1 MVGASGK
8 RLRAERSNDVAARLR
23 AVWIVALLLAVIGA
37 LPGLAGAAPPPRAVI
52 VATHDLAPFVTT
64 DKDIKSGFTIDI
76 LDQIAK
82 REDWTLTYLDVA
94 SVSDQLKAVTDGR
107 ADAAAGAISVTSERT
122 QMFDFSQPTLNAGL
136 QIGVPVGAAE
146 RSSPGLKD
154 FLKLLFSKSILV
166 WLGAALLLTIIPAHI
181 IWLVERGHSESM
193 VSKSYFP
200 GIFQAFGYGLGM
212 LGSGADDAPRHW
224 IARVV
229 GLLWGFVAV
238 IFVAYYTA
246 TLTANLT
253 VEKFDNQIN
262 SPTDLLGKRVCTV
275 AKTTS
280 AAFLTTLG
288 VKTDDVPSIDQ
299 CYSGIR
305 DHTFDA
311 VVFDAPVLQYHVAND
326 GVGSMTLAGP
336 IFQTEDYGIAFHNG
350 SDLRKQAD
358 SALLSKRE
366 DGTYDLIRQKW
377 FGSGEPA

>member
-1 MVGASGK
+1 MAT
-8 RLRAERSNDVAARLR
+8 RLR

-37 LPGLAGAAPPPRAVI
+37 LPGLVAGAAPPPRAVI
-52 VATHDLAPFVTT
+52 VAPHDLAPVITP
-64 DKDIKSGFTIDI
+64 DNNIKSGFTIDI

-82 REDWTLTYLDVA
+82 RENWAITYIDVGT
-94 SVSDQLKAVTDGR
+94 VSEQLKAVADGR
-107 ADAAAGAISVTSERT
+107 ADAAAGAISVTAERT
-122 QMFDFSQPTLNAGL
+122 QAFDFSQPILNAGL
-136 QIGVPVGAAE
+136 QIGVPAGAAD

-166 WLGAALLLTIIPAHI
+166 WLGAAMLLTVIPAHI
-181 IWLVERGHSESM
+181 IWLVERRHSESM
-193 VSKSYFP
+193 VSRSYFP
-200 GIFQAFGYGLGM
+200 GIFQAFGWGLGM
-212 LGSGADDAPRHW
+212 LGAGADDAPRHW
-224 IARVV
+224 IGR
-229 GLLWGFVAV
+229 GISLLWGFVAV

-280 AAFLTTLG
+280 SAFLATLG

-299 CYSGIR
+299 CYNGIR

-311 VVFDAPVLQYHVAND
+311 VVFDAPVLQYHVANE

-336 IFQTEDYGIAFHNG
+336 IFQTEDYGLAFRNG

-358 SALLSKRE
+358 SALLSMRE
-366 DGTYDLIRQKW
+366 DGTYDLIKQKW

>member
-1 MVGASGK
+1 M
-8 RLRAERSNDVAARLR
+8 AARLR

-37 LPGLAGAAPPPRAVI
+37 LPGLVAGATPPPRAVI
-52 VATHDLAPFVTT
+52 VATHDLTPFVTT

-82 REDWTLTYLDVA
+82 REDWQITYLDVG
-94 SVSDQLKAVTDGR
+94 SVSEQLKAVSERR
-107 ADAAAGAISVTSERT
+107 ADAAAGAISVTAERT

-166 WLGAALLLTIIPAHI
+166 WLGAALLLTVIPAHI
-181 IWLVERGHSESM
+181 IWLVERGHSDSM
-193 VSKSYFP
+193 VSRSYFP
-200 GIFQAFGYGLGM
+200 GIFQAFGWGLGM
-212 LGSGADDAPRHW
+212 LGAGADDAPRHW
-224 IARVV
+224 IGR
-229 GLLWGFVAV
+229 GISLLWGFVAV

-253 VEKFDNQIN
+253 VEKFDNQIS

-280 AAFLTTLG
+280 AAFLATLG
-288 VKTDDVPSIDQ
+288 VKTDDVPSIDE
-299 CYSGIR
+299 CYNGIR

-311 VVFDAPVLQYHVAND
+311 VVFDAPVLQYHVANE
-326 GVGSMTLAGP
+326 GVGSMALVGHV
-336 IFQTEDYGIAFHNG
+336 FQPEDYGIAFQNG

-358 SALLSKRE
+358 SALLSMRE
-366 DGTYDLIRQKW
+366 DGTFELIRQKW